1 MSDEKKV
8 AAVAS
13 LPGDISGSDSIDI
26 GTTQADEAQG
36 YDQKAT
42 KALLRKLDWNIIP
55 FMSLIYL

>member
-1 MSDEKKV
+1 MSDEKK
-8 AAVAS
+8 AVAVDT
-13 LPGDISGSDSIDI
+13 LPGDTSGSNSIDI
-26 GTTQADEAQG
+26 TTQVDEAQG